1 MPKYCVEGSFY
12 STAASLTWI
21 LYNAA
26 GRPFHLHMD
35 TDPQTRA
42 FSHLQWWAES
52 SHEQLCVS
60 AHSSLLNKIR
70 QDIPPLFMREL
81 VLVSSLCFFFSFLF
95 PCSFSGCHRFGFVLW
110 DTGWFHQRKS
120 HNGYYYSWISD
131 CASVFLLTQTVLS
144 VYMT

>member
-42 FSHLQWWAES
+42 FSHLQ
-52 SHEQLCVS
+52 
-60 AHSSLLNKIR
+60 
-70 QDIPPLFMREL
+70 
-81 VLVSSLCFFFSFLF
+81 
-95 PCSFSGCHRFGFVLW
+95 
-110 DTGWFHQRKS
+110 
-120 HNGYYYSWISD
+120 
-131 CASVFLLTQTVLS
+131 
-144 VYMT
+144 